1 MSRFLAVTSQVITNE
16 GRLYM
21 HLDMDLDIDTDTE
34 IDIDNRY
41 YIYEYRYAHI
51 YIYIYAWGP
60 RFPRIMLFI
69 SVSKVKNQCFAT
81 AKCLFSQCVE
91 VMCL

>member
-1 MSRFLAVTSQVITNE
+1 M
-16 GRLYM
+16 
-21 HLDMDLDIDTDTE
+21 
-34 IDIDNRY
+34 
-41 YIYEYRYAHI
+41 YIYTCVYVLSMYVCV